1 MANDADLVATTI
13 EWTDGPADSVSV
25 RGTFSDRVDEWW
37 QETIPLQPTDMGFS
51 ATLRLRPGEYQ
62 FKFVVNGGEWRISST
77 RYATSDDGRGNINNI
92 INVPDDAVLSIDDGR
107 GAREASETT
116 LGREYQQ
123 VTFCACQLLG
133 TRTGKAPDVGTQVLR
148 DHSAG
153 AAPPQGDEGDGAGS
167 RLRRYLIGAI
177 VVLLFVLLGAGSALL
192 DSV

>member
-123 VTFCACQLLG
+123 LLG